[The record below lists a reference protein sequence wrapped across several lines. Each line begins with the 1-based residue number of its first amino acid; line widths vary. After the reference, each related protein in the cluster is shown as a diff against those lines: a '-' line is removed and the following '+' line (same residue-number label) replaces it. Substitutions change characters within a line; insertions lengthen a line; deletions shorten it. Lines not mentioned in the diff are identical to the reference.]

1 VLPVLTVAVVR
12 DEVLPLP
19 EDLSELMA
27 LFDRTPWLSN
37 LGRPEDGV
45 TGVRWLRRF
54 DDWPGPE
61 ASEVHS
67 WFDHLGTCQQAAVDA
82 DASLELQQISDTVLA
97 RVRDVAA
104 VSMSDYSPD
113 EDAWHGPTLSVRS
126 AGHIAATLT
135 AWQALGWSLHPDL
148 AEAWGWMQRGHWPC
162 GLAMADT
169 KPQPL
174 MVL

>member
-1 VLPVLTVAVVR
+1 MTVAVLR
-12 DEVLPLP
+12 NEVAPLP

-27 LFDRTPWLSN
+27 LFDRTPWLTS
-37 LGRPEDGV
+37 LGRSVDAVRGV
-45 TGVRWLRRF
+45 HWLRQF

-61 ASEVHS
+61 APEVHT
-67 WFDHLGTCQQAAVDA
+67 WFEHLGTCQQAARDA
-82 DASLELQQISDTVLA
+82 DASLELQLISDTVLA

-104 VSMSDYSPD
+104 VSMPDYSPD
-113 EDAWHGPTLSVRS
+113 EDSWHGPTLSVWT

-162 GLAMADT
+162 GLVAVGS
-169 KPQPL
+169 KPQAV